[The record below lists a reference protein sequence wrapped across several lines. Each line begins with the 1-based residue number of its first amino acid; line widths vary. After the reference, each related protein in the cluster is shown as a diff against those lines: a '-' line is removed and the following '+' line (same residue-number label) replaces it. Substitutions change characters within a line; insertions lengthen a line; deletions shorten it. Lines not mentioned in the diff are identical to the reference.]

1 MHLLTQIKNCGE
13 KNRRDRHRARN
24 ANTAMQDGLRFHIIR
39 VQDRSAPMT
48 KTINFPLQFIN
59 LWLTLM
65 LIWVIANG
73 TLARETLIAGA
84 VICAA
89 IALAFAAFARVYSVV
104 RWTPKV
110 VLYYL
115 LYFGVFMLELTKA
128 NLNVMRL
135 VFSPRI
141 KIEPG
146 IVEIKTELKSPI
158 GRLALANSITLT
170 PGTLVVDIK
179 GDSLFIHWINVSA
192 TDPVAATEKISARF
206 EKYLKVVYG

>member
-1 MHLLTQIKNCGE
+1 MQIS
-13 KNRRDRHRARN
+13 RN
-24 ANTAMQDGLRFHIIR
+24 IL
-39 VQDRSAPMT
+39 
-48 KTINFPLQFIN
+48 LQFIN

-73 TLARETLIAGA
+73 TLATDTLIAGV
-84 VICAA
+84 VITAA
-89 IALAFAAFARVYSVV
+89 IALAFASFARVYSVI
-104 RWTPKV
+104 RWSPKV
-110 VLYYL
+110 IIYYL
-115 LYFGVFMLELTKA
+115 MYLGVFLLELTKA

-141 KIEPG
+141 DITPG

-192 TDPVAATEKISARF
+192 TDPVAATEEISARF